1 MRAKARK
8 AKAKAKAREKE
19 KARKAK
25 ARVRVNP
32 AKERAKAN
40 TAEQMPPPNGPKSKS
55 GRQPNGP
62 RTLLQLPS
70 LRTRH
75 RLERR
80 NFPSKK
86 GNGANYTP
94 KQENAKDANYFIIRR
109 AQGLPPE
116 KNVHCTKKANVASLA
131 ART

>member
-8 AKAKAKAREKE
+8 AKAKAREKE
-19 KARKAK
+19 KDKARKAK

-32 AKERAKAN
+32 AKARAKAN
-40 TAEQMPPPNGPKSKS
+40 TAEQMPPPNGPTSKS
-55 GRQPNGP
+55 GRQPNGL
-62 RTLLQLPS
+62 RTQLQLPN
-70 LRTRH
+70 LRTKGL
-75 RLERR
+75 LEKR

-86 GNGANYTP
+86 GNGVNHTP
-94 KQENAKDANYFIIRR
+94 KQENAKDATYFIIRR

-116 KNVHCTKKANVASLA
+116 KNVHCTKKANAASLT